1 MAIGVLFE
9 FPGVSAEQ
17 YEEVC
22 RNLNNGEL
30 MTTLADWPNEGCLFH
45 VAGPTEGG
53 FRIVDVWESAEAF
66 QRFGETL
73 VPLLEKVAFPQV
85 EPQIFPVH
93 TFVK

>member
-1 MAIGVLFE
+1 
-9 FPGVSAEQ
+9 
-17 YEEVC
+17 
-22 RNLNNGEL
+22 
-30 MTTLADWPNEGCLFH
+30 
-45 VAGPTEGG
+45 
-53 FRIVDVWESAEAF
+53 VWESAEAF